1 MVEKM
6 KKTIISILIIALLI
20 LGGKTITSTQINIE
34 KENQNESKV
43 QSKNYD
49 FIDPTFF
56 KTWEHRDFEAAFG
69 YRSLV
74 YNHNIYQIVR
84 LGQIEEY
91 VVINDTI
98 CVVKYDSD
106 TGEILNVNVFDEKE
120 TAGPHAIL
128 EYNNQILVLGSHTY
142 RKEKNNSFVISY
154 DLNLN
159 LNNIY
164 YILNSKNFSYSPI
177 DMISDGENLYIT
189 GTVKKNE
196 ENAERDIFVAKFN
209 SKLELVWNTSWDY
222 NKKNQ
227 DMSWTASIIDIDDN
241 YVYVT
246 GELGGGKDGFL
257 LKISIENGSLDFV
270 IEEHVYEGC
279 SVDTAGGKIYVSYTF
294 AAKDGSNIKLCA
306 YDEDL
311 NLSWSKI
318 FDIAQEDVVDDMLAT
333 EDFIYIT
340 GTAVEFDPE
349 DPLNS
354 LVYNAYILKY
364 DLKDECEDWTKLV
377 KEKASYGF
385 SINADEDSL
394 YLSGSITKII
404 GLRLYSFVLK
414 CSKEGKDKSKIDTSE
429 KIEKNKKFLRIL
441 NKVSILFPNIGIL
454 LKKILDTVKKDF
466 FTNYRV

>member
-6 KKTIISILIIALLI
+6 KKEIVSILICALLLI
-20 LGGKTITSTQINIE
+20 GGKTVTSMKVNIE
-34 KENQNESKV
+34 KENEKELKV
-43 QSKNYD
+43 QGKDYD

-91 VVINDTI
+91 VVVNDTI
-98 CVVKYDSD
+98 CVVKYDSY
-106 TGEILNVNVFDEKE
+106 TGEILKINVFDEKD
-120 TAGPHAIL
+120 TAGPDAIV
-128 EYNNQILVLGSHTY
+128 EFNDQIMVLGSHIY

-177 DMISDGENLYIT
+177 DMISDGEHLYIT

-196 ENAERDIFVAKFN
+196 EKADRDIFVAKFD
-209 SKLELVWNTSWDY
+209 SKFDLIWNTSWDY
-222 NKKNQ
+222 NEKNQ
-227 DMSWTASIIDIDDN
+227 DMSWTASTIDTDDN

-246 GELGGGKDGFL
+246 GELEGGKDGFL
-257 LKISIENGSLDFV
+257 LKISKENGSSDFV

-279 SVDTAGGKIYVSYTF
+279 SVDIAGGKIYVSYPFETN
-294 AAKDGSNIKLCA
+294 DGSNIKLCA
-306 YDEDL
+306 YDKDL
-311 NLSWSKI
+311 NLNWSKI

-333 EDFIYIT
+333 KDFIYIT

-354 LVYNAYILKY
+354 LIYNAYILKY
-364 DLKDECEDWTKLV
+364 DLRDDCEDWTKLV

-414 CSKEGKDKSKIDTSE
+414 CSKEGKGKIKTVSSE
-429 KIEKNKKFLRIL
+429 KIVKNKNFLGIL
-441 NKVSILFPNIGIL
+441 NKISIVFPDIWIL
-454 LKKILDTVKKDF
+454 LQKIVDTVKKDF
-466 FTNYRV
+466 FTGY